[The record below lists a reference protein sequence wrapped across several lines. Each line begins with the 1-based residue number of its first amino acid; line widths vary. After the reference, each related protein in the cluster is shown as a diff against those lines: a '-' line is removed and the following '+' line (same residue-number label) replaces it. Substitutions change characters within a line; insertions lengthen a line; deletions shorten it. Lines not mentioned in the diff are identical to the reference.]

1 LAKPYP
7 DKEKEERAR
16 RQAIRIGHTLL
27 PKKPTNQLYSEYP
40 DTAVSV
46 PRHMLYLSDALAGAA
61 TEALAAAVPVADGS
75 DSDSNSDLV
84 D

>member
-1 LAKPYP
+1 M
-7 DKEKEERAR
+7 
-16 RQAIRIGHTLL
+16 
-27 PKKPTNQLYSEYP
+27 
-40 DTAVSV
+40 SV

-61 TEALAAAVPVADGS
+61 TEALAAVVPVADGS